1 MNTVLFLT
9 QENKNEMADSIRLLA
24 SKQHDI
30 VNGALVVCHQSC
42 ISEKE
47 AKRIANP
54 LSAKFRTG
62 GLVKAASNVKMSHDG
77 QIAVMFARF
86 VALAYIRF
94 PGPWLVI
101 DEPTGVK
108 VENWAKAVLDQ
119 HNLHGGKVVSL
130 VKQDG
135 KSLLSYG
142 PVSIHLNIKTMKM
155 LHFATNESWRSRG
168 RYLLMNSGLRALAPE
183 LSPFCP
189 ISECS
194 QPPTI
199 TPEKFEQLKADVI
212 KLHTAD
218 ARDVLSVGGE
228 NEDRRLL
235 MDKIERAT
243 GKRPHHFTGIDK
255 LKEMVQQLEQPASV

>member
-62 GLVKAASNVKMSHDG
+62 GLVKAASNVKMNHDG

-108 VENWAKAVLDQ
+108 VDNWAKAVLDQ
-119 HNLHGGKVVSL
+119 HNLNGGKVVSL

-142 PVSIHLNIKTMKM
+142 PISMHLNIKTMKM

-168 RYLLMNSGLRALAPE
+168 RFLLMNAGLRAVDPEKSLFCKVSECEGPPVAPE
-183 LSPFCP
+183 KVADLDEGPYPKS
-189 ISECS
+189 
-194 QPPTI
+194 
-199 TPEKFEQLKADVI
+199 FERKEP
-212 KLHTAD
+212 
-218 ARDVLSVGGE
+218 VLSVGGE

-235 MDKIERAT
+235 MDKVERIT

-255 LKEMVQQLEQPASV
+255 LREMVQQLDQPVSV